1 MKKILT
7 VFMLVLMM
15 LAPIS
20 ARAAERNWWP
30 VQIDESDQ
38 YYDFQKIGQWPADVI
53 TNEVAVDTILFR
65 PKVEAVQPLSRSVKV
80 LIDAT
85 TAARSIVVQYSVDG
99 KTWTPKSYRNIGY
112 KGPVTCTRKWQ
123 GKLHAKEDYYSSWCA
138 RQFKQAGVTIDYKK
152 TACLRS
158 QMAQLYF
165 DDHLIDGIRKKVAFP
180 VLLNIPARAKLV
192 RIRYAYTGLKK
203 NVYSEWLTVK
213 AR

>member
-1 MKKILT
+1 MKKMILL
-7 VFMLVLMM
+7 MLMCIM
-15 LAPIS
+15 LTPIG
-20 ARAAERNWWP
+20 ARAQARNWWP
-30 VQIDESDQ
+30 EQICEEDEV
-38 YYDFQKIGQWPADVI
+38 YDFQKIGEWPGDVI
-53 TNEVAVDTILFR
+53 TKETAVDVIIFR
-65 PKVEAVQPLSRSVKV
+65 PKVAAVQPLSRSVKV

-123 GKLHAKEDYYSSWCA
+123 GKLHTKEDYYSSWCA

-213 AR
+213 VR

>member
-1 MKKILT
+1 MKKL
-7 VFMLVLMM
+7 FMLLMVLCMM
-15 LAPIS
+15 APIG
-20 ARAAERNWWP
+20 ARAEGRNWWP

-38 YYDFQKIGQWPADVI
+38 YYDFKKIGQWPADVI
-53 TNEVAVDTILFR
+53 TNETAIYTILFR
-65 PKVEAVQPLSRSVKV
+65 PRVAAVQPLNNSVKV

-99 KTWTPKSYRNIGY
+99 KTWTTRNYRNIGY
-112 KGPVTCTRKWQ
+112 KGPVTCIRKWQ
-123 GKLHAKEDYYSSWCA
+123 IKLHAKENYHSSWCA
-138 RQFKQAGVTIDYKK
+138 RQFKQGGATLDYKK
-152 TACLRS
+152 TASLRS

-203 NVYSEWLTVK
+203 NLYSEWLTVK
-213 AR
+213 VR